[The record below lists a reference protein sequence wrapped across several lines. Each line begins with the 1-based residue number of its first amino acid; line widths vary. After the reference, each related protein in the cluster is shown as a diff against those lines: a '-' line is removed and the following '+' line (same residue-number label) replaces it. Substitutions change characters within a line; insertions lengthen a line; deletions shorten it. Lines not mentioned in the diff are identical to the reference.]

1 MPWLDSLWV
10 KNPWISMLRKPSWT
24 PMGDFAMARQK
35 ERMSLM
41 NSDYVLSEKEK
52 ANPRDFLSRFIEALA
67 KDKNIPQW

>member
-1 MPWLDSLWV
+1 
-10 KNPWISMLRKPSWT
+10 
-24 PMGDFAMARQK
+24 MGDFAIAQQK
-35 ERMSLM
+35 ERMKLM